1 MIINLISGPRNVS
14 TALMYSFAQRK
25 DTKVV
30 DEPFYGFYLKK
41 TGIIHP
47 GKKRIMQSMMTDI
60 DQITDRLLQ
69 KDCKDKVLFLKN
81 MSHHH
86 IDVSHIFLQNV
97 NNVFLIRNP
106 AELLISFSKVIKNP
120 GIDDIGLKKSWEL
133 FTLLQRL
140 DQNPIVIDSGELL
153 KNPEVMLERL
163 CSVLSIPFDQG
174 MLSWPAGPRKEDG
187 IWAEYW
193 YHNVHRSTGF
203 VQSQPKEVQLTDD
216 LQEVYQEA
224 LKYYNDLLKH
234 SIPYN

>member
-1 MIINLISGPRNVS
+1 
-14 TALMYSFAQRK
+14 
-25 DTKVV
+25 
-30 DEPFYGFYLKK
+30 
-41 TGIIHP
+41 
-47 GKKRIMQSMMTDI
+47 MQSMMTDI